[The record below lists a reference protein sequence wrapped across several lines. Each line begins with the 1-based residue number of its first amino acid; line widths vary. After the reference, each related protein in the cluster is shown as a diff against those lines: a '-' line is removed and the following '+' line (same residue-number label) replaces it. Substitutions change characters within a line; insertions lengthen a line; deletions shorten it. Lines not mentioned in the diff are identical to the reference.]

1 MYVGKIIELQLI
13 FCICFIR
20 YLHILTRMQAISN
33 ELYLNKTGMS
43 FALILNLTLTSKEQ
57 WERNT
62 KKEEN

>member
-1 MYVGKIIELQLI
+1 
-13 FCICFIR
+13 
-20 YLHILTRMQAISN
+20 MQAISN